1 MSTEPITSST
11 TTPAASQTTP
21 TPADSSAS
29 LDENQFLQLMV
40 TQLKDQDPLNPTD
53 TSSYLSQ
60 LAQFTALEQET
71 NTATNTLQLE
81 SSNQTTEALSLLGQT
96 VTYDDAQGNSSSGVV
111 TSIDLNGS
119 SPTLTIGGT
128 SGITT
133 SQVKSVS

>member
-1 MSTEPITSST
+1 
-11 TTPAASQTTP
+11 
-21 TPADSSAS
+21 
-29 LDENQFLQLMV
+29 MV